1 MQFCF
6 SKLYLKFKNIYAFAL
21 KNKTKIQLLTTPNC
35 MEKEQLEH
43 ASNYLFLCS
52 TEEREVLKRHEWQK
66 LMTEFVFG
74 LTISLIPNLTE
85 DKPMRK

>member
-1 MQFCF
+1 
-6 SKLYLKFKNIYAFAL
+6 
-21 KNKTKIQLLTTPNC
+21 

-43 ASNYLFLCS
+43 ASNELILCS

-66 LMTEFVFG
+66 LMTELVFG
-74 LTISLIPNLTE
+74 LTIPLIPNLTE